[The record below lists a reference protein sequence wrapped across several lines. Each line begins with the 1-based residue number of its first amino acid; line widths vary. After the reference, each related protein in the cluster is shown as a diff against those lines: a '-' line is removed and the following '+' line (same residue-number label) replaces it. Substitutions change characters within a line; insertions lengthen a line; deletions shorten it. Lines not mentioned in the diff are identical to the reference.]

1 MNPLFDTSDSWS
13 AQTASDQLP
22 SWSLDSA
29 LDMVDST
36 AGVIPD
42 DLDGIRIC
50 HIPDDF
56 FDPHFGSGWIV
67 DDLPEIQQLADAA
80 SNRVSSL
87 NHAQLLNVKSQLED
101 VLHKVDR
108 RLQESFPPIHELPPT
123 PIASSSS
130 TSAALGGFCC
140 HICGINVKS
149 NRLSTFERHLRSRHG
164 VKRWEYRCPE
174 PNCTATAPDQGKM
187 KSHLRNATHGW
198 VDFWDHAKKHYLM
211 PPTKSHISDEDKPV
225 SLTRSGVQYGQKRK
239 RGEKHSRVD
248 TANAILLYGVD
259 TALDQ
264 SFAPSETNPQD
275 PMVHQPKQLSLSQ
288 GSGSSVDHSIA
299 TNITTPESEEDSI
312 DAGLPETKNMD
323 HILDAA
329 RYFSELD
336 ELELQTAQIVDMKNG
351 PYIKL
356 ESLDDCIEC
365 LRNWQAALGCLQS
378 RRFCG
383 TSISILIEDQDRDGV
398 ASAVHISL
406 SHVSAL
412 LRTILLPT
420 DEDASKGLI
429 ENWMQTLLNIEE
441 KDLSDFDSVQMLRF
455 LCTVLSIG
463 IVSFSGSHVCRFDI
477 NLWDQEM
484 EDIPIGFEGYVFKP
498 RQLAC
503 LDNFIGGPAWIL
515 GKASVPSE
523 ALKIS
528 LTVQD
533 LQELWGPVSLVRGTA
548 NNAPVIQTERGFIIP
563 LLQETRYSLCS
574 ASFCDEIECHWMKEI
589 PEYLFDESPNR
600 ATFVSSTSRILIG
613 TSTDAG
619 AGLVVNEKCKS
630 SISLIGQQ
638 LASRL
643 QYPGTS
649 KSRYVSD
656 GYDVQLVGGQ
666 YVTAGLMKKYKR
678 IPKRT
683 LKAMLIA
690 DSTKPDTRLVPLL
703 NLRVGLE
710 VSACTGNAQR
720 VTLWDALRF
729 SQTTTNSPDHTM
741 YCAHKVGDK
750 NCISSCW
757 NRWQSLDE
765 IDSLDHMP
773 GQNKPLTGLEARR
786 VIINSILALEHSGV
800 DSEGNLQVSWP
811 FNNSPLNLPVLPST
825 PKESHNW
832 FRVVKDTRDTSSFAV
847 FSQRCLE
854 FPEKGI
860 MRSCSAPCKEGH
872 SKPLQTTLLT
882 RILTTTQQGSVS
894 GLLVGVKFLVGEAHL
909 TVTKAVQDQLAII
922 AAVSMNPLSP
932 LRYRL
937 REILPDARAFDF
949 KEHIRPDITGGLSV
963 PVFVC

>member
-1 MNPLFDTSDSWS
+1 M
-13 AQTASDQLP
+13 
-22 SWSLDSA
+22 
-29 LDMVDST
+29 
-36 AGVIPD
+36 
-42 DLDGIRIC
+42 
-50 HIPDDF
+50 
-56 FDPHFGSGWIV
+56 
-67 DDLPEIQQLADAA
+67 
-80 SNRVSSL
+80 
-87 NHAQLLNVKSQLED
+87 
-101 VLHKVDR
+101 
-108 RLQESFPPIHELPPT
+108 
-123 PIASSSS
+123 
-130 TSAALGGFCC
+130 
-140 HICGINVKS
+140 
-149 NRLSTFERHLRSRHG
+149 
-164 VKRWEYRCPE
+164 
-174 PNCTATAPDQGKM
+174 
-187 KSHLRNATHGW
+187 
-198 VDFWDHAKKHYLM
+198 
-211 PPTKSHISDEDKPV
+211 
-225 SLTRSGVQYGQKRK
+225 
-239 RGEKHSRVD
+239 D
-248 TANAILLYGVD
+248 TANAILLHGVD
-259 TALDQ
+259 TVLDQ
-264 SFAPSETNPQD
+264 SFALSETKPQD
-275 PMVHQPKQLSLSQ
+275 PIEHQPKQLSLPQ
-288 GSGSSVDHSIA
+288 GSGSSVDHSIV
-299 TNITTPESEEDSI
+299 TNITTPEPEEDSI

-329 RYFSELD
+329 R
-336 ELELQTAQIVDMKNG
+336 
-351 PYIKL
+351 
-356 ESLDDCIEC
+356 
-365 LRNWQAALGCLQS
+365 NWEAALGCLQS
-378 RRFCG
+378 QGFCG

-412 LRTILLPT
+412 LRTILLPA

-429 ENWMQTLLNIEE
+429 ENWMQSLLNVEE
-441 KDLSDFDSVQMLRF
+441 KDLSNFDSVQMFRF
-455 LCTVLSIG
+455 LCTILSIG

-484 EDIPIGFEGYVFKP
+484 EEIPIGFEGYVFKP
-498 RQLAC
+498 RKLAR
-503 LDNFIGGPAWIL
+503 LDDFIGGPAWIL
-515 GKASVPSE
+515 GKASVSSE

-548 NNAPVIQTERGFIIP
+548 NAAPVIQTERGFIIP
-563 LLQETRYSLCS
+563 LLREAQSSLCS
-574 ASFCDEIECHWMKEI
+574 ASFYGETECHWMEEI
-589 PEYLFDESPNR
+589 PEYLFDERPNR
-600 ATFVSSTSRILIG
+600 AILVSSTSRILIG

-638 LASRL
+638 IASRL

-741 YCAHKVGDK
+741 YCAHNVGDK

-765 IDSLDHMP
+765 IDSLNHMP

-786 VIINSILALEHSGV
+786 VIINSILALEHSRV
-800 DSEGNLQVSWP
+800 DSEGNIQVSWP
-811 FNNSPLNLPVLPST
+811 FNNSPLDFSVLPST

-882 RILTTTQQGSVS
+882 RILTTAEQGSVS

-937 REILPDARAFDF
+937 RDILPDARAFDF
-949 KEHIRPDITGGLSV
+949 KEHIWPDITGSLSV